1 MIWLRP
7 KISKQFD
14 ITIWINRLLLFKIFL
29 KSLFV
34 DTNIVP
40 DLLAHRM
47 PYYTGVAKLFSLA
60 DRKERKLFVI

>member
-1 MIWLRP
+1 M
-7 KISKQFD
+7 
-14 ITIWINRLLLFKIFL
+14 

-47 PYYTGVAKLFSLA
+47 PYYTEVAKLFSLA